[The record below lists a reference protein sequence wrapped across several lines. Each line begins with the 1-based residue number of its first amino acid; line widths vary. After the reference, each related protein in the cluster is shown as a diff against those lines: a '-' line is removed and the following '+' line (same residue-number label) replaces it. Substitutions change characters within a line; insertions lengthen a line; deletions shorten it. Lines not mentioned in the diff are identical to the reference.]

1 MFNLHYLADPKR
13 IHENRESSRSYY
25 LPYAPTDDDDISS
38 RVLSLNGLW
47 QFRYFSSH
55 LAVEREHF
63 FDETFWQN
71 SNSISV
77 PSNWQMEGYGIPHYT
92 NIQYPFPI
100 NPPYTFSDIPVGVY
114 RCEFLCQPQEM
125 KQFIRFEGIDN
136 CFALYL
142 NGKYVGF
149 SKGSRNP
156 AEFDVT
162 NYIKKGSNQLVVE
175 VFQWSDSSYIE
186 DQDMWWLSGIF
197 RDVNLISRPQECIWD
212 YQIQTSFDSNY
223 ENGYLTINFP
233 ELHGEELICD
243 ISLEKES
250 LVFQKTVV
258 INNGNRH
265 FSFPVASPEKWT
277 AETPELYRL
286 TLSTAEE
293 KIVQEI
299 GFREV
304 AVLDNQICINGKPIL
319 FKGINHHEFHETKG
333 RALPKG
339 FLEEEIQLIKQA
351 HFNAIR
357 AAHYPHCPEFY
368 QLCDRYGL
376 YVMDEADLECHGMG
390 STGNK
395 NHLSSNQEWEQAYLD
410 RMKQMVERDKN
421 YTSIVI
427 WSVGNESGNGS
438 NHEMMIRWCRKKDP
452 TRLIHHE
459 GESRDCISEKDGRYF
474 QDVQH
479 ADFNSRMYATL
490 EELQDVVDNPKIT
503 KPYILCEYG
512 HAMGNGPGSLKE
524 YWEMFYKESQL
535 QGGFLW
541 EWKDQGIKAKREGH
555 LTYLYGGDF
564 GDSPNDYNFV
574 LDGLITPDLQPSPSY
589 FDIQRQQE
597 PIDIDFSQFETGKII
612 FYNRNQFRN
621 MLGVKCRFE
630 LKQDQEVVSEEIISV
645 DLPHEKSIEVALP
658 SSLLKEK
665 KGNLLKVTLFDY
677 QNEDSFKLPKI
688 IASIPI
694 EQAVFPEQ
702 VQDSFK
708 FKLIQ
713 DDAKKLL
720 LQNRKIYLTVDKS
733 TGKWQLED
741 ETHKPYLTSPK
752 SIFWRPTT
760 DNDFIS
766 AKMWREYGVDRM
778 ISNLM
783 SCSISVNDSE
793 KLQLTLN
800 EQIGPAGKFWHI
812 NQTTKIT
819 FFKDG
824 RVVYEIFGSP
834 IDHYPVTVPRI
845 GLVWQLNKKFENTCW
860 SGKGPLETYADTGNG
875 SYGDVFSRMTD
886 NLSFQYLYPQES
898 GNHHQTKWVTFE
910 TVAQVAIK
918 FQGADTFDFSVHPYS
933 VEAIDSAQH
942 IHELRQD
949 DHYYLYI
956 DYQQHGIGSRS
967 CGPDVLDKYQLH
979 LQNYHYQFE
988 IRVKGAKSSES

>member
-1 MFNLHYLADPKR
+1 MFQLHYLTDPKR

-25 LPYAPTDDDDISS
+25 LPYAPTDDDTSS

-47 QFRYFSSH
+47 QFRYFPSH
-55 LAVEREHF
+55 VAVEREHF
-63 FDETFWQN
+63 FTETFWQN
-71 SNSISV
+71 SNLISV
-77 PSNWQMEGYGIPHYT
+77 PSNWQMEGYGKPHYT

-114 RCEFLCQPQEM
+114 RCEFVCQTQEM
-125 KQFIRFEGIDN
+125 QQFIRFEGVDN
-136 CFALYL
+136 CFAVYL
-142 NGKYVGF
+142 NGEYVGF

-162 NYIKKGSNQLVVE
+162 NQLKEGANQLVVE

-197 RDVNLISRPQECIWD
+197 RDVNLLSRPQKCIWD

-223 ENGYLTINFP
+223 ENGYVAIDFP
-233 ELHGEELICD
+233 EFHGEELICD
-243 ISLEKES
+243 LSLEKES
-250 LVFQKTVV
+250 LVFQKTIV

-265 FSFPVASPEKWT
+265 FAFPVASPEKWT
-277 AETPELYRL
+277 AETPALYRL
-286 TLSTAEE
+286 TLRTPEE
-293 KIVQEI
+293 KIVQEV

-304 AVLDNQICINGKPIL
+304 AILDNQICINGTPIL

-339 FLEEEIQLIKQA
+339 FLEEEIRLIKQA

-390 STGNK
+390 STGDK
-395 NHLSSNQEWEQAYLD
+395 NYLSSNPEWASAYLE

-421 YTSIVI
+421 YPSIII

-438 NHEMMIRWCRKKDP
+438 NHEAMIRWCRKKDP
-452 TRLIHHE
+452 SRLIHHE

-490 EELQDVVDNPKIT
+490 AELQDVVDNPQVT

-524 YWEMFYKESQL
+524 YWEMFYKEPQL

-541 EWKDQGIKAKREGH
+541 EWKDQGIKAKREGQWS
-555 LTYLYGGDF
+555 YLYGGDF

-574 LDGLITPDLQPSPSY
+574 LDGLMTPNLQPSPSY

-597 PIDIDFSQFETGKII
+597 PIGIDFSRFEAGKINLS
-612 FYNRNQFRN
+612 NRNQFSD
-621 MLGVKCRFE
+621 MLAVKCQVQ
-630 LKQDQEVVSEEIISV
+630 LKHDQAVVFEEIITV
-645 DLPHEKSIEVALP
+645 NLPHEKNVDIALP
-658 SSLLKEK
+658 DHLLKGK

-677 QNEDSFKLPKI
+677 QHENPVKLPSI
-688 IASIPI
+688 VASLPI
-694 EQAVFPEQ
+694 EREDQPVPEM
-702 VQDSFK
+702 DSRMFK
-708 FKLIQ
+708 VVREDEQ
-713 DDAKKLL
+713 MLL
-720 LQNRKIYLTVDKS
+720 LATNKHYLTVDKT
-733 TGKWQLED
+733 TGKWQLSD
-741 ETHKPYLTSPK
+741 ENHEICLASPE

-766 AKMWREYGVDRM
+766 GKMWREFGVDRM
-778 ISNLM
+778 IVNLM
-783 SCSISVNDSE
+783 SCRIMANDSD
-793 KLQLTLN
+793 KLKLCLK
-800 EQIGPAGKFWHI
+800 EIIGPAGKFWHI
-812 NQTTKIT
+812 EQTTNIT
-819 FFKDG
+819 FFKNG
-824 RVVYEIFGSP
+824 RIVYELSGEP
-834 IDHYPVTVPRI
+834 KNHYPETVPRI
-845 GLVWQLNKKFENTCW
+845 GLVWQMNQKFAKTTW
-860 SGKGPLETYADTGNG
+860 WGKGPLETYADTGNG
-875 SYGDVFSRMTD
+875 SYFDVFSQGTD
-886 NLSFQYLYPQES
+886 RLSFQYLYPQES

-910 TVAQVAIK
+910 TAKQLAID
-918 FQGADTFDFSVHPYS
+918 FQGKDRFDFSVHPYTI
-933 VEAIDSAQH
+933 ADIDAAQH
-942 IHELRQD
+942 IHELKKATD
-949 DHYYLYI
+949 YYLYI
-956 DYQQHGIGSRS
+956 DYRQHGIGSRS
-967 CGPDVLDKYQLH
+967 CGPDVLSKYQLK
-979 LQNYHYQFE
+979 LADYQYQFE
-988 IRVKGAKSSES
+988 INIKGA